1 MTAFNALVLA
11 GSRGGRDP
19 VADYAGVPHKALI
32 LLEGRTLL
40 ARVVD
45 ALRQA
50 GAKRIGVSTNDPD
63 VLAEVAR
70 LGVEPVA
77 CAASPSLSVRQGAEA
92 METPVLVTTA
102 DHALLRPEWILR
114 FLSDAPRDADI
125 CALVANRG
133 VVEADAPATK
143 RTYFHLADDD
153 WSGCNLFYLANDRAL
168 RAVDLWRR
176 VEVERKRPWRIAGIL
191 GLSILWRYLTGRLD
205 LARAVTRLSQL
216 AGVKAAVVASPYGL
230 AAVDVDKPADL
241 DLVRRITSG

>member
-70 LGVEPVA
+70 LKQQQGAEAEALQLLRQSMALWFKPPPDESEGEEEGAGAEQVRQ
-77 CAASPSLSVRQGAEA
+77 ASCVFRERVRQGA
-92 METPVLVTTA
+92 
-102 DHALLRPEWILR
+102 
-114 FLSDAPRDADI
+114 
-125 CALVANRG
+125 
-133 VVEADAPATK
+133 
-143 RTYFHLADDD
+143 
-153 WSGCNLFYLANDRAL
+153 
-168 RAVDLWRR
+168 
-176 VEVERKRPWRIAGIL
+176 
-191 GLSILWRYLTGRLD
+191 
-205 LARAVTRLSQL
+205 
-216 AGVKAAVVASPYGL
+216 
-230 AAVDVDKPADL
+230 
-241 DLVRRITSG
+241 